1 MSLNSVNTNI
11 GASIALQSL
20 NSTSSALAATEKH
33 ISTGYRVNDA
43 SDDGGAFA
51 VAQNIRSNVSA
62 LTSVNQQLGNATG
75 LVTTAQTSLTSI
87 SNDLTTAK
95 GLLVKIA
102 DASISDDQRAQ
113 YLTSFKSLVS
123 SIADAVDG
131 STYNG
136 QTLLGQSS
144 GTAGASKTVVNN
156 EAGATY
162 TISGEDNSGTANSL
176 AGLVGGTFAR
186 GATGA
191 DTFSGNASAS
201 PTNAELSAAQTAAAA
216 ALASG
221 GGFSTLQTSVSNQL
235 NQIGS
240 DSNYLSKQQTFNS
253 DKIDSL
259 NAGLGS
265 LVDANLSQESA
276 LLQSLQIKQQL
287 GTQSLSIANQ
297 APQSLLSL
305 FK

>member
-20 NSTSSALAATEKH
+20 NSTSSELSATEKQ

-51 VAQNIRSNVSA
+51 IAQNIRSNVSA
-62 LTSVNQQLGNATG
+62 LTSVNQQLGNAAG
-75 LVTTAQTSLTSI
+75 LVTTAETSLTSI

-95 GLLVKIA
+95 GLLVKIG
-102 DASISDDQRAQ
+102 DNSISDDQRAQ
-113 YLTSFKSLVS
+113 YLTTFNTLVS

-136 QTLLGQSS
+136 QSLLGSAS
-144 GTAGASKTVVNN
+144 GNVAGTSRSVIDN

-162 TISGEDNSGTANSL
+162 TISGESNSGTANSL
-176 AGLVGGTFAR
+176 AALVGGTFTRSAA
-186 GATGA
+186 GV
-191 DTFSGNASAS
+191 DSFSGTLGSGGS
-201 PTNAELSAAQTAAAA
+201 LSAAQTAAVA
-216 ALASG
+216 ALASTTA
-221 GGFSTLQTSVSNQL
+221 GFAALETAVANQL
-235 NQIGS
+235 NQVGA
-240 DSNYLSKQQTFNS
+240 DSNYLTSQQTFNS
-253 DKIDSL
+253 NKIDSL

>member
-20 NSTSSALAATEKH
+20 NSTSSQLSATEKQ

-51 VAQNIRSNVSA
+51 VAQNVRSNVSA

-75 LVTTAQTSLTSI
+75 LVTTAETSLTSI

-113 YLTSFKSLVS
+113 YLTSYNSLIS
-123 SIADAVDG
+123 SVADAVDG

-136 QTLLGQSS
+136 QTLLGAASGAVA
-144 GTAGASKTVVNN
+144 GTAKAVISN
-156 EAGATY
+156 EAGSTY
-162 TISGEDNSGTANSL
+162 TISAESNATTANSL
-176 AGLVGGTFAR
+176 AALVGSTFTRTAAGTDSF
-186 GATGA
+186 GTVG
-191 DTFSGNASAS
+191 
-201 PTNAELSAAQTAAAA
+201 LSAAQTAALA
-216 ALASG
+216 ALAAG
-221 GGFSTLQTSVSNQL
+221 GSFSAIQTAVSNQL
-235 NQIGS
+235 NQVGA
-240 DSNYLSKQQTFNS
+240 DSNYLSNQQTFNS

-259 NAGLGS
+259 NSGLGS

-287 GTQSLSIANQ
+287 GTQALSLANQ